1 MAVLRETGT
10 ISSVQRPHYLPDA
23 DRLSVLA
30 ATILL
35 AYALARFVTLP
46 GLNLGVQL
54 PGFYLS
60 LQLNIHTIV
69 ALVVALLTAT
79 GADWLLR
86 EHPALGKGSTIEH
99 WLLPALTAWVIG
111 IPLFQVPLGP
121 LWWAG
126 FAVGGAFL
134 LLVLVAE
141 YIVVDD
147 EDIRQPVA
155 AGGLTVLSFALYLI
169 LAITLRIAGLRAFL
183 LVPALGLSIGLVSL
197 RTLHLRLHGRWAFVL
212 AGVIALFTA
221 QIAAALH
228 YLPIAPVTYG
238 LLLLGPAY
246 ALTSLL
252 ANLAEDH
259 PLRQALVEPAL
270 ILFIVLGAAWLTR

>member
-1 MAVLRETGT
+1 
-10 ISSVQRPHYLPDA
+10 VQRPHFLPDA

-30 ATILL
+30 AMILL
-35 AYALARFVTLP
+35 AYALARFIDLP
-46 GLNLGVQL
+46 GTSLGVQL
-54 PGFYLS
+54 PGFYIS
-60 LQLNIHTIV
+60 LQLNVQTIV
-69 ALVVALLTAT
+69 AFLVALLTAT

-86 EHPALGKGSTIEH
+86 EHPALGKGATIEH

-134 LLVLVAE
+134 MLVLVAE
-141 YIVVDD
+141 YIVVDS

-155 AGGLTVLSFALYLI
+155 AAGLTVLSFALYLI

-183 LVPALGLSIGLVSL
+183 IVPGLGFAIGLVSL
-197 RTLHLRLHGRWAFVL
+197 RTLHLRLHGRWAFVP
-212 AGVIALFTA
+212 AGVIALLTA

-228 YLPIAPVTYG
+228 YLPITPVTYG

-252 ANLAEDH
+252 ANLAEDE
-259 PLRQALVEPAL
+259 PLRQAVVEPAL
-270 ILFIVLGAAWLTR
+270 VLVIVLGAAWLTR